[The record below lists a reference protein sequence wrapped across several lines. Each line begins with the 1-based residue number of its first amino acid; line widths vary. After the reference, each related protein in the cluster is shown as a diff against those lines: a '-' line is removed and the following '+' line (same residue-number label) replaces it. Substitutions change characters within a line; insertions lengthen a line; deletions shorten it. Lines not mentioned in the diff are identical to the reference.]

1 MDATACPQDI
11 ASPTGL
17 DILSKAREKSEQII
31 DDLYDI
37 SVHKEKPRTYRLVA
51 RKRYLQAAQMKNKSS
66 KLICKIVGSQLRFLR
81 RNLTIINRPRDS
93 YPTIPL
99 ESKQYRN
106 LLVIS
111 TLYNQKKQMYDKKVH
126 SVEHRNVSMHQ
137 PHIRLIMRGKS
148 HAKVEFGA
156 KIHV

>member
-11 ASPTGL
+11 ASPTDL
-17 DILSKAREKSEQII
+17 DLLSKAREKSEQII

-66 KLICKIVGSQLRFLR
+66 KLICKTVGSQLRFLR
-81 RNLTIINRPRDS
+81 RNLTIINRPLDS

-106 LLVIS
+106 LLIIS
-111 TLYNQKKQMYDKKVH
+111 TLYNQKSRCTIKRYI
-126 SVEHRNVSMHQ
+126 VSNTAM
-137 PHIRLIMRGKS
+137 
-148 HAKVEFGA
+148 
-156 KIHV
+156 